1 MKLGISD
8 DQKLSGKCK
17 ESFGPHIH
25 QNIAKMNGS
34 CDVSIGD
41 RSQKPQNGGKNK
53 KYMSIFVLYS
63 DWSSVKPHMVTFR
76 DQTTLS

>member
-41 RSQKPQNGGKNK
+41 RSQKSQNGGKTKNICVFL
-53 KYMSIFVLYS
+53 YYIVTGVL
-63 DWSSVKPHMVTFR
+63 
-76 DQTTLS
+76 